1 MWFPVWTVMNSS
13 AMDSLES
20 RFDGNMRTLLWDILR
35 SGVSG
40 HGIDVDLVLADT
52 GLGKILFTF
61 YKQGG
66 LRPVRSDSP

>member
-52 GLGKILFTF
+52 
-61 YKQGG
+61 
-66 LRPVRSDSP
+66 D